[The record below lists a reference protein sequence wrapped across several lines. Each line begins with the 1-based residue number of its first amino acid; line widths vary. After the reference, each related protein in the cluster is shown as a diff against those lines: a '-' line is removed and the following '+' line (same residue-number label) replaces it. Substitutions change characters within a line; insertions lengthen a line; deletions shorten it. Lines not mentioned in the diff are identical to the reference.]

1 MKMETNDRSI
11 LVFEEAIKSEE
22 TRKQYRYLLKKFVEY
37 VKKEYPDVLKASDLL
52 QLNDDYLQKQL
63 EDYLIF
69 CKKRIGHST
78 IKVRFSALELFFAMN
93 DRILN
98 FKKIKKMFPQ
108 KIKVL
113 GGHPW
118 TTSEIKKILESTTSL
133 RNKAIIYF
141 ISSTGCR
148 IGALQNLRVE
158 HISKVHDDC
167 KSVLFYAGSNEEYYG
182 FLTPE
187 SSKALE
193 EYFEERRKNG
203 ESLNPKSPLF
213 RKEYKKLGIA
223 KAEPMNLQTYRT
235 SLFPIFNKVR
245 FSKGENRRHDIPI
258 FHGFRIRFNTILKM
272 NKEIN
277 PNIVER
283 LLGHFSKAMP
293 LDTSYFKPKLDDLF
307 IEFRKAII
315 ELTIDDSIRL
325 EYQNRLKDQKI
336 KDLESDKDRRI
347 SDLEKKFDNMKKLLE
362 KANAKS

>member
-1 MKMETNDRSI
+1 MKMETSDRSI
-11 LVFEEAIKSEE
+11 LIFEEAIKSEE

-52 QLNDDYLQKQL
+52 QLNDGYLQKQL

-118 TTSEIKKILESTTSL
+118 TTSEIQKILESTTSL
-133 RNKAIIYF
+133 RSKAIIHLL
-141 ISSTGCR
+141 SSTGCR
-148 IGALQNLRVE
+148 IGALQNLRWE
-158 HISKVHDDC
+158 HVSQMPDNC
-167 KSVLFYAGSNEEYYG
+167 RSVLFYEGSNDEYYG

-187 SSKALE
+187 SSNALE

-203 ESLNPKSPLF
+203 EYINLKSPLF
-213 RKEYKKLGIA
+213 RKDYRKLGIS

-235 SLFPIFNKVR
+235 SLFSILSKVQT
-245 FSKGENRRHDIPI
+245 SKGENRRHDTPM
-258 FHGFRIRFNTILKM
+258 FHGFRI
-272 NKEIN
+272 
-277 PNIVER
+277 
-283 LLGHFSKAMP
+283 
-293 LDTSYFKPKLDDLF
+293 
-307 IEFRKAII
+307 
-315 ELTIDDSIRL
+315 
-325 EYQNRLKDQKI
+325 
-336 KDLESDKDRRI
+336 
-347 SDLEKKFDNMKKLLE
+347 
-362 KANAKS
+362 